1 MDAASEAGVGDMVLL
16 VKAAGVSDAG
26 GAVSLDGAL
35 IAYRMFQ
42 QRVDCYRRWKQRSAC
57 HFGGSGAMRAVLE

>member
-1 MDAASEAGVGDMVLL
+1 MAPGLRLAWECRQVLQQHL
-16 VKAAGVSDAG
+16 P
-26 GAVSLDGAL
+26 LPE
-35 IAYRMFQ
+35 YRMFQ